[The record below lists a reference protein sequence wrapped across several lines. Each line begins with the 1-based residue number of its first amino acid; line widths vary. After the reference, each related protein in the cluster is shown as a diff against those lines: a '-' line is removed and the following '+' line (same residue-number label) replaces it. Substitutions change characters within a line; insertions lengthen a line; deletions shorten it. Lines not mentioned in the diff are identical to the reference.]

1 MPIELTN
8 STDGP
13 LRMIV
18 VALDGPSGS
27 GKSSTS
33 KAIALRAGWSYLD
46 TGALYRAV
54 THIALSI
61 KSENPK
67 EILAQLALNP
77 ISFTP
82 DPRDPR
88 VFTGE
93 VDISTVIR
101 SNEVTDHVSVIS
113 ALPEIRAELLK
124 LQRSIISKADLGI
137 VVEGRDIGTVVCP
150 EAALKIYLTADIA
163 ARAGRR
169 DAELADL
176 SQGVEQVG
184 ASLAQRDE
192 IDSTRATSPL
202 APAFDAVH
210 IDSTSLTLQETI
222 DRIWEIL
229 SQRSLLG
236 LPIVAILG
244 RPNVGKSTL
253 INRFIGRREAIV
265 EDTPGVTRD
274 RVQYECEWAGRRF
287 IVMDT
292 GGWESKPDGI
302 SVQVS
307 ASAELAMQEADVLCF
322 VVDAQ
327 VGALDEDDILVQEL
341 RKAKKPTI
349 LIANKVDGDNDESDA
364 HALWNIGLGEPR
376 FVSALHGR
384 GSGDLL
390 DAIVKELPEVGAAQ
404 VQDGYRRIALIGR
417 PNVGKSSL
425 FNALAGESRSIVDDI
440 AGTTRDPI
448 DELIEF
454 GGSIWRFVDTAGLKK
469 RANQASGTDYYAT
482 LRTQTALERCECA
495 VVVLDA
501 SVPIS
506 EQDLRIITM
515 VEEAGKA
522 MVIVMNKWD
531 LVDEDRRVQL
541 DREIERHLDQ
551 VEWAQRVNV
560 AAKTGWHRDR
570 LAPALRTAIDSW
582 ERRVP
587 TSKLNSFLGALIGAT
602 PPPVRGGK
610 QPKVYYATQAGI
622 APPKFVVFSS
632 GWIEA
637 SYRRF
642 IERRLREE
650 FKFPGTPVQVAIRVK
665 ERDKE

>member
-1 MPIELTN
+1 M
-8 STDGP
+8 G
-13 LRMIV
+13 IV
-18 VALDGPSGS
+18 VAIDGPSGA
-27 GKSSTS
+27 GKSSTA
-33 KAIALRAGWSYLD
+33 KAIATRAGWNYLD

-54 THIALSI
+54 TW
-61 KSENPK
+61 
-67 EILAQLALNP
+67 LALEHKCEEPFSILQVIKDHP
-77 ISFTP
+77 IKFNA
-82 DPRDPR
+82 DPLDPH
-88 VFTGE
+88 VFAGDVQITH
-93 VDISTVIR
+93 SIR
-101 SNEVTDHVSVIS
+101 GTSVTENVSRIS
-113 ALPEIRAELLK
+113 AMPEIRRELLN
-124 LQRSIISKADLGI
+124 LQHRIIDAAERGI
-137 VVEGRDIGTVVCP
+137 VVEGRDIGTVVAP
-150 EAALKIYLTADIA
+150 EAGLKIYLTADLD
-163 ARAGRR
+163 ARATRR
-169 DAELADL
+169 ESETEDKSVDVK
-176 SQGVEQVG
+176 Q
-184 ASLAQRDE
+184 SLDSRDS
-192 IDSTRATSPL
+192 IDSTRAVSPL
-202 APAFDAVH
+202 VMAADAVEV
-210 IDSTSLTLQETI
+210 DSTYLDLDETI
-222 DRIWEIL
+222 ERIWEL
-229 SQRSLLG
+229 LKKRNLLG

-253 INRFIGRREAIV
+253 INRFLGRREAIV

-274 RVQYECEWAGRRF
+274 RVQYECEWGGRRF
-287 IVMDT
+287 IIMDT
-292 GGWESKPDGI
+292 GGWEAKPDGI
-302 SVQVS
+302 AVQVS
-307 ASAELAMQEADVLCF
+307 AGSELAMQEADVLCF

-327 VGALDEDDILVQEL
+327 VGALDEDDTLVQHL

-349 LIANKVDGDNDESDA
+349 LIGNKVDGEREEAEA
-364 HALWNIGLGEPR
+364 HGLWSLGLGEPR

-390 DAIVKELPEVGAAQ
+390 DHIVNVLPEVGRAQ
-404 VQDGYRRIALIGR
+404 NQDGYRKVALIGR

-425 FNALAGESRSIVDDI
+425 FNAIAGESLSIVDDA
-440 AGTTRDPI
+440 AGTTRDPV
-448 DELIEF
+448 DSLLSF
-454 GGSIWRFVDTAGLKK
+454 GGSTWRFIDTAGLKK
-469 RANQASGTDYYAT
+469 RANQDSGTDYYAS
-482 LRTQTALERCECA
+482 LRTATALERCEVA

-501 SVPIS
+501 SEPIT
-506 EQDLRIITM
+506 EQDLRVITM

-531 LVDEDRRVQL
+531 LVDEDRRNQL
-541 DREIERHLDQ
+541 DREIDRHLDQ
-551 VEWAQRVNV
+551 VEWAQRVNI

-570 LAPALRTAIDSW
+570 LAPALRTALDSW

-587 TSKLNSFLGALIGAT
+587 TAKLNSFLGALIGAT

>member
-1 MPIELTN
+1 
-8 STDGP
+8 
-13 LRMIV
+13 MIV

-33 KAIALRAGWSYLD
+33 KNIAIRAGWSYLD
-46 TGALYRAV
+46 TGALYRAM
-54 THIALSI
+54 TFIALSI
-61 KSENPK
+61 KSDNPDDIISAVI
-67 EILAQLALNP
+67 ETP
-77 ISFTP
+77 ITFNS
-82 DPRDPR
+82 DPRDPQ
-88 VFTGE
+88 VFVGSRNVSE
-93 VDISTVIR
+93 EIR
-101 SNEVTDHVSVIS
+101 SQEVTEKVSIIS
-113 ALPEIRAELLK
+113 ALPQIRAELLT
-124 LQRSIISKADLGI
+124 LQRSIIAKADRGI

-150 EAALKIYLTADIA
+150 DAALKIYLTAEIS
-163 ARAGRR
+163 ARAARR
-169 DAELADL
+169 DAEQEGAAGGVDAVAQSL
-176 SQGVEQVG
+176 ST
-184 ASLAQRDE
+184 RDE
-192 IDSTRATSPL
+192 IDTNRTNSPL
-202 APAFDAVH
+202 SMATDAVH
-210 IDSTSLTLQETI
+210 IDSTELTLDETVE
-222 DRIWEIL
+222 RIWELL

-274 RVQYECEWAGRRF
+274 RVQYECEWGGRRF
-287 IVMDT
+287 IIMDT

-307 ASAELAMQEADVLCF
+307 ASAELAMGEADVLCF

-327 VGALDEDDILVQEL
+327 VGALDEDDVLVQEL

-349 LIANKVDGDNDESDA
+349 LVANKVDGDNDESDA
-364 HALWNIGLGEPR
+364 HALWNIGLGEPH

-384 GSGDLL
+384 ASGDLL
-390 DAIVKELPEVGAAQ
+390 DSITKLLPEVGAAQ

-425 FNALAGESRSIVDDI
+425 LNALAGENRSIVDHV
-440 AGTTRDPI
+440 AGTTRDPV

-495 VVVLDA
+495 VVILDA

-506 EQDLRIITM
+506 EQDLRVITM

-531 LVDEDRRVQL
+531 LVDDDRRTQL
-541 DREIERHLDQ
+541 DKEIERHLDQ
-551 VEWAQRVNV
+551 VEWAQIVNV

-665 ERDKE
+665 ERDKEA

>member
-1 MPIELTN
+1 
-8 STDGP
+8 
-13 LRMIV
+13 MIV
-18 VALDGPSGS
+18 VAIDGPSGA

-33 KAIALRAGWSYLD
+33 KLVATRAGWNYLD

-54 THIALSI
+54 AWLALREKIS
-61 KSENPK
+61 SAED
-67 EILAQLALNP
+67 ILAALANNTVHF
-77 ISFTP
+77 ISDSKSP
-82 DPRDPR
+82 K
-88 VFTGE
+88 VFVG
-93 VDISTVIR
+93 DIDVTTDIR
-101 SNEVTDHVSVIS
+101 NESVTSAVSAIS
-113 ALPEIRAELLK
+113 ALPEIRASLLT
-124 LQRSIISKADLGI
+124 LQRKLINDAERGI
-137 VVEGRDIGTVVCP
+137 VVEGRDIGTVVAP
-150 EAALKIYLTADIA
+150 DAPLKIYLQADIA
-163 ARAGRR
+163 ARAARR
-169 DAELADL
+169 SSEISAPVASVSTSL
-176 SQGVEQVG
+176 SE
-184 ASLAQRDE
+184 RDE
-192 IDSTRATSPL
+192 IDSTRAVSPL
-202 APAFDAVH
+202 AKASDAVL
-210 IDSTSLTLQETI
+210 IDSTELDLEETVE
-222 DRIWEIL
+222 RVWEL
-229 SQRSLLG
+229 LKERSLLG

-274 RVQYECEWAGRRF
+274 RVQYECEWGGRRF
-287 IVMDT
+287 IIMDT

-307 ASAELAMQEADVLCF
+307 ASAELAMQEADVLAF
-322 VVDAQ
+322 VVDAH

-341 RKAKKPTI
+341 RKAKKPMV
-349 LIANKVDGDNDESDA
+349 LIANKVDSDVDEADA
-364 HALWNIGLGEPR
+364 HALWNLGLGEPR

-390 DAIVKELPEVGAAQ
+390 DHIVREMPEVGGAQ
-404 VQDGYRRIALIGR
+404 TQDGYRKIALIGR

-425 FNALAGESRSIVDDI
+425 LNALAGENRSIVDEV
-440 AGTTRDPI
+440 AGTTRDPV

-454 GGSIWRFVDTAGLKK
+454 GGAVWRFIDTAGLRK

-482 LRTQTALERCECA
+482 LRTAAALERCECA

-501 SVPIS
+501 SLPIS
-506 EQDLRIITM
+506 EQDLRVITM

-531 LVDEDRRVQL
+531 LVDEDRRDQL
-541 DREIERHLDQ
+541 DKEIDRHLDQ

-587 TSKLNSFLGALIGAT
+587 TAKLNSFLGALIGAT

-610 QPKVYYATQAGI
+610 QPKIYYATQAGI
-622 APPKFVVFSS
+622 APPKFVIFSS
-632 GWIEA
+632 GWIEP

-650 FKFPGTPVQVAIRVK
+650 FVFPGTPVQVAIRVK
-665 ERDKE
+665 ERD

>member
-1 MPIELTN
+1 M
-8 STDGP
+8 G
-13 LRMIV
+13 IV
-18 VALDGPSGS
+18 VAIDGPSGA
-27 GKSSTS
+27 GKSSAA
-33 KAIALRAGWSYLD
+33 KAIAHRAGWNYLD

-54 THIALSI
+54 TW
-61 KSENPK
+61 
-67 EILAQLALNP
+67 LALENKCEEPFSILQLLKDHP
-77 ISFTP
+77 IRFES
-82 DPRDPR
+82 DPTSPQ
-88 VFTGE
+88 VFAG
-93 VDISTVIR
+93 TVKITQSIR
-101 SNEVTDHVSVIS
+101 GHSVTDNVSRIS
-113 ALPEIRAELLK
+113 AMPEIRKQLLMM
-124 LQRSIISKADLGI
+124 QHSIIDSSERGI
-137 VVEGRDIGTVVCP
+137 VVEGRDIGTVVAP
-150 EAALKIYLTADIA
+150 DAGLKIFLTADINARA
-163 ARAGRR
+163 ARREDELGDKSVDVKASLGSR
-169 DAELADL
+169 DAIDSTRIHSPLVKAHDA
-176 SQGVEQVG
+176 V
-184 ASLAQRDE
+184 E
-192 IDSTRATSPL
+192 IDSTNL
-202 APAFDAVH
+202 N
-210 IDSTSLTLQETI
+210 LEETI
-222 DRIWEIL
+222 ERIWEL
-229 SQRSLLG
+229 LKQRNLLG

-253 INRFIGRREAIV
+253 INRFLGRREAIV

-274 RVQYECEWAGRRF
+274 RVKYECEWGGRRF
-287 IVMDT
+287 IIMDT
-292 GGWESKPDGI
+292 GGWEAKPDGI

-307 ASAELAMQEADVLCF
+307 AGSELAMADADVLAF

-327 VGALDEDDILVQEL
+327 VGALDEDYILVQHL

-349 LIANKVDGDNDESDA
+349 LIGNKVDGEREEAEA
-364 HALWNIGLGEPR
+364 HGLWSLGLGEPR

-390 DAIVKELPEVGAAQ
+390 DHIVAVLPEVGRAQ
-404 VQDGYRRIALIGR
+404 NQDGYRKVALIGR

-425 FNALAGESRSIVDDI
+425 FNAIAGESLSIVDDA
-440 AGTTRDPI
+440 AGTTRDPV
-448 DELIEF
+448 DSLLDF
-454 GGSIWRFVDTAGLKK
+454 GGSVWRFIDTAGLKK
-469 RANQASGTDYYAT
+469 RANQDSGTDYYAS
-482 LRTQTALERCECA
+482 LRTSTALERCEVA

-501 SVPIS
+501 SEPIT
-506 EQDLRIITM
+506 EQDLRVITM

-531 LVDEDRRVQL
+531 LVDEDRRIAL
-541 DREIERHLDQ
+541 DREIDRHLDQ
-551 VEWAQRVNV
+551 VEWAQRVNI

-570 LAPALRTAIDSW
+570 LAPALRTALDSW

-587 TSKLNSFLGALIGAT
+587 TAKLNSFLGALIGAT

-665 ERDKE
+665 ERDNQ

>member
-1 MPIELTN
+1 
-8 STDGP
+8 
-13 LRMIV
+13 MIV
-18 VALDGPSGS
+18 VAIDGPSGA

-33 KAIALRAGWSYLD
+33 KLVAQRAGWNYLD

-54 THIALSI
+54 AWLALREKIST
-61 KSENPK
+61 SD
-67 EILAQLALNP
+67 EILAALANNTIHFIADPKNP
-77 ISFTP
+77 K
-82 DPRDPR
+82 
-88 VFTGE
+88 VFVGD
-93 VDISTVIR
+93 VDVTTDIR
-101 SNEVTDHVSVIS
+101 SEKVTESVSVIS
-113 ALPEIRAELLK
+113 ALPEVRASLLN
-124 LQRSIISKADLGI
+124 LQRRLINEAERGI
-137 VVEGRDIGTVVCP
+137 VVEGRDIGTVVAP
-150 EAALKIYLTADIA
+150 DAPLKIYLQADIA
-163 ARAGRR
+163 ARAARR
-169 DAELADL
+169 SSEIAAPVSSVSE
-176 SQGVEQVG
+176 
-184 ASLAQRDE
+184 SLTQRDE
-192 IDSTRATSPL
+192 IDSTRAVSPL
-202 APAFDAVH
+202 AKATDAVL
-210 IDSTSLTLQETI
+210 IDSTELDLEETVE
-222 DRIWEIL
+222 RVWEL
-229 SQRSLLG
+229 LKERSLLG

-274 RVQYECEWAGRRF
+274 RVQYECEWGGRRF
-287 IVMDT
+287 IIMDT

-307 ASAELAMQEADVLCF
+307 ASAELAMQEADVLAF
-322 VVDAQ
+322 VVDAH

-341 RKAKKPTI
+341 RKVKKPMV
-349 LIANKVDGDNDESDA
+349 LIANKVDSDVDEADA
-364 HALWNIGLGEPR
+364 HALWNLGLGEPR

-390 DAIVKELPEVGAAQ
+390 DHIVREMPEVGGAQ
-404 VQDGYRRIALIGR
+404 TQDGYRKIALIGR

-425 FNALAGESRSIVDDI
+425 LNALAGENRSIVDDV
-440 AGTTRDPI
+440 AGTTRDPV

-454 GGSIWRFVDTAGLKK
+454 GGSIWRFIDTAGLRK

-482 LRTQTALERCECA
+482 LRTQSALERCECA

-501 SVPIS
+501 SIPIS
-506 EQDLRIITM
+506 EQDLRVITM

-531 LVDEDRRVQL
+531 LVDEDRRDQL
-541 DREIERHLDQ
+541 DKEIDRHLDQ

-587 TSKLNSFLGALIGAT
+587 TAKLNSFLGALIGAT

-610 QPKVYYATQAGI
+610 QPKIYYATQAGI
-622 APPKFVVFSS
+622 APPKFVIFSS
-632 GWIEA
+632 GWIEP

-650 FKFPGTPVQVAIRVK
+650 FGFPGTPVMVAIRVK
-665 ERDKE
+665 ERD

>member
-1 MPIELTN
+1 
-8 STDGP
+8 
-13 LRMIV
+13 MIV

-33 KAIALRAGWSYLD
+33 KEIAIRAGWNYLD

-54 THIALSI
+54 TFIALSI
-61 KSENPK
+61 NSEK
-67 EILAQLALNP
+67 ADDILTKLELQP
-77 ISFTP
+77 ITFNS

-88 VFTGE
+88 IFVGDL
-93 VDISTVIR
+93 DITQEIR
-101 SNEVTDHVSVIS
+101 SHEVTEKVSVIS
-113 ALPEIRAELLK
+113 ALPEVRAELLL
-124 LQRSIISKADLGI
+124 LQRKIISKADRGI

-150 EAALKIYLTADIA
+150 DAALKVFLTADIA
-163 ARAGRR
+163 ARAQRR
-169 DAELADL
+169 DAELAAESKGID
-176 SQGVEQVG
+176 SVG
-184 ASLAQRDE
+184 ASLSARDE
-192 IDSTRATSPL
+192 IDSTRKVSPL

-210 IDSTSLTLQETI
+210 IDSTELNLTETV
-222 DRIWEIL
+222 DRIWELL
-229 SQRSLLG
+229 SERSLLG

-274 RVQYECEWAGRRF
+274 RVQYECEWGGRRF
-287 IVMDT
+287 IIMDT

-307 ASAELAMQEADVLCF
+307 AGAELAMQEADVLCF

-341 RKAKKPTI
+341 RKAKKPT
-349 LIANKVDGDNDESDA
+349 LLVANKVDGDNDESDA
-364 HALWNIGLGEPR
+364 HALWNIGLGEPH

-390 DAIVKELPEVGAAQ
+390 DAVVRLIPEVGAAQ

-425 FNALAGESRSIVDDI
+425 LNALAGENRSIVDDV
-440 AGTTRDPI
+440 AGTTRDPV

-531 LVDEDRRVQL
+531 LVDEDRRDQL
-541 DREIERHLDQ
+541 DKEIDRHLDQ

>member
-1 MPIELTN
+1 
-8 STDGP
+8 
-13 LRMIV
+13 MIV
-18 VALDGPSGS
+18 IAIDGPSGA

-33 KAIALRAGWSYLD
+33 REIARRAGWNYLD

-54 THIALSI
+54 TWLSLSLDSTEPHVI
-61 KSENPK
+61 IQGLKTS
-67 EILAQLALNP
+67 P
-77 ISFTP
+77 IRFVS
-82 DPRDPR
+82 DPTKPQIFCGD
-88 VFTGE
+88 TDLTE
-93 VDISTVIR
+93 EIR
-101 SNEVTDHVSVIS
+101 SEKVTAAVSAIS
-113 ALPEIRAELLK
+113 AIPQIRAELLT
-124 LQRSIISKADLGI
+124 LQRKIIDKADRGI
-137 VVEGRDIGTVVCP
+137 VVEGRDIGTVVAP
-150 EAALKIYLTADIA
+150 HAAMKVFLTADLQ
-163 ARAGRR
+163 ARALRR
-169 DAELADL
+169 DTELGAQHGTEAIGQSL
-176 SQGVEQVG
+176 SE
-184 ASLAQRDE
+184 RDHV
-192 IDSTRATSPL
+192 DSTRAVSPL
-202 APAFDAVH
+202 STASDAV
-210 IDSTSLTLQETI
+210 IVDSTMLNLEETI
-222 DRIWEIL
+222 ERIWEL
-229 SQRSLLG
+229 LKERNLLG

-253 INRFIGRREAIV
+253 INRFLGRREAIV

-274 RVQYECEWAGRRF
+274 RVSYECEWNGRRF
-287 IVMDT
+287 IIMDT

-307 ASAELAMQEADVLCF
+307 AGAERAMEEADVLAF
-322 VVDAQ
+322 VVDAH

-349 LIANKVDGDNDESDA
+349 LVANKVDGDSDESDA
-364 HALWNIGLGEPR
+364 HALWNLGLGQPC

-390 DAIVKELPEVGAAQ
+390 DLIVRELPEVGGAHA
-404 VQDGYRRIALIGR
+404 QDGYRRIALIGR

-425 FNALAGESRSIVDDI
+425 LNALAGESLSIVDDV
-440 AGTTRDPI
+440 AGTTRDPVDSLI
-448 DELIEF
+448 DF

-482 LRTQTALERCECA
+482 LRTQAALERCECA

-501 SVPIS
+501 SQPIS
-506 EQDLRIITM
+506 EQDLRVITM

-522 MVIVMNKWD
+522 LVLVMNKWD
-531 LVDEDRRVQL
+531 LVDEDRRDQL
-541 DREIERHLDQ
+541 DREIDRHLDQ

-570 LAPALRTAIDSW
+570 LAPAIRTALDSW

-610 QPKVYYATQAGI
+610 QPKIYYATQAGI

-650 FKFPGTPVQVAIRVK
+650 FGFPGTPVQVAIRVK
-665 ERDKE
+665 ERDKEQG

>member
-1 MPIELTN
+1 LQHYII
-8 STDGP
+8 D
-13 LRMIV
+13 
-18 VALDGPSGS
+18 
-27 GKSSTS
+27 
-33 KAIALRAGWSYLD
+33 
-46 TGALYRAV
+46 
-54 THIALSI
+54 
-61 KSENPK
+61 
-67 EILAQLALNP
+67 
-77 ISFTP
+77 
-82 DPRDPR
+82 
-88 VFTGE
+88 
-93 VDISTVIR
+93 
-101 SNEVTDHVSVIS
+101 S
-113 ALPEIRAELLK
+113 AER
-124 LQRSIISKADLGI
+124 GI
-137 VVEGRDIGTVVCP
+137 VVEGRDIGTVVAP
-150 EAALKIYLTADIA
+150 EAGLKIYLTADLD
-163 ARAGRR
+163 ARAVRR
-169 DAELADL
+169 ENETEDKSVD
-176 SQGVEQVG
+176 VK
-184 ASLAQRDE
+184 ASLDNRDV
-192 IDSTRATSPL
+192 IDSTRTVSPL
-202 APAFDAVH
+202 TMAADAVEV
-210 IDSTSLTLQETI
+210 DSTYLDLDETI
-222 DRIWEIL
+222 ERIWEL
-229 SQRSLLG
+229 LKKRNLLG

-274 RVQYECEWAGRRF
+274 RVQYECEWGGRRF
-287 IVMDT
+287 IIMDT

-307 ASAELAMQEADVLCF
+307 AGSELAMQEADVLAF

-327 VGALDEDDILVQEL
+327 VGALDEDDTLVQHL

-349 LIANKVDGDNDESDA
+349 LIGNKVDGEREEAEA
-364 HALWNIGLGEPR
+364 HGLWSLGLGEPR

-390 DAIVKELPEVGAAQ
+390 DHIVAVLPEVGRAQ
-404 VQDGYRRIALIGR
+404 NQDGYRKVALIGR

-425 FNALAGESRSIVDDI
+425 FNAIAGESLSIVDDA
-440 AGTTRDPI
+440 AGTTRDPV
-448 DELIEF
+448 DSLLSF
-454 GGSIWRFVDTAGLKK
+454 GGSTWRFIDTAGLKK
-469 RANQASGTDYYAT
+469 RANQDSGTDYYAS
-482 LRTQTALERCECA
+482 LRTATALERCEVA

-501 SVPIS
+501 SEPIT
-506 EQDLRIITM
+506 EQDLRVITM
-515 VEEAGKA
+515 VEDAGKA

-531 LVDEDRRVQL
+531 LVDEDRRNQL
-541 DREIERHLDQ
+541 DREIDRHLDQ
-551 VEWAQRVNV
+551 VEWAQRVNI

-570 LAPALRTAIDSW
+570 LAPALRTALDSW

-587 TSKLNSFLGALIGAT
+587 TAKLNSFLGALIGAT

>member
-1 MPIELTN
+1 
-8 STDGP
+8 
-13 LRMIV
+13 MIV

-33 KAIALRAGWSYLD
+33 KAIAIRAGWNYLD
-46 TGALYRAV
+46 TGALYRAI
-54 THIALSI
+54 TFLALSI

-67 EILAQLALNP
+67 DIIAAVIDSP
-77 ISFTP
+77 ITFVS
-82 DPRDPR
+82 DPRDPK
-88 VFTGE
+88 VFLDGK
-93 VDISTVIR
+93 DISKEIR
-101 SNEVTDHVSVIS
+101 SHEVTEKVSVIS
-113 ALPEIRAELLK
+113 ALPEVRAELLT
-124 LQRSIISKADLGI
+124 LQRSIIKKADRGI

-150 EAALKIYLTADIA
+150 DAALKIYLTADIS
-163 ARAGRR
+163 ARANRR
-169 DAELADL
+169 DAELADQ
-176 SQGVEQVG
+176 SHG
-184 ASLAQRDE
+184 AEAVAQSLAARDE
-192 IDSTRATSPL
+192 IDSTRTVSPL
-202 APAFDAVH
+202 AMAQDAVH
-210 IDSTSLTLQETI
+210 IDSTELNLEETA
-222 DRIWEIL
+222 DRIWELL

-274 RVQYECEWAGRRF
+274 RVQYECEWGGRRF
-287 IVMDT
+287 MIMDT

-307 ASAELAMQEADVLCF
+307 AGAELAMEEADVLCF

-327 VGALDEDDILVQEL
+327 VGALDEDDVLVQEL

-349 LIANKVDGDNDESDA
+349 LVANKVDGDNDESDA
-364 HALWNIGLGEPR
+364 HALWNIGLGQPH

-390 DAIVKELPEVGAAQ
+390 DAIVKVMPEVGAAQ

-425 FNALAGESRSIVDDI
+425 FNALAGESRSIVDEV

-531 LVDEDRRVQL
+531 LVDEDRRTQL
-541 DREIERHLDQ
+541 DKEVERHLDQ
-551 VEWAQRVNV
+551 VEWAQIVNV

-570 LAPALRTAIDSW
+570 LAPALRTSIDSW

-610 QPKVYYATQAGI
+610 QPRVYYATQAGI

-665 ERDKE
+665 ERDKEQ

>member
-1 MPIELTN
+1 
-8 STDGP
+8 
-13 LRMIV
+13 MIV
-18 VALDGPSGS
+18 VAIDGPSGA

-33 KAIALRAGWSYLD
+33 KLVAQRAGWNYLD

-54 THIALSI
+54 AWLALREKIS
-61 KSENPK
+61 SAED
-67 EILAQLALNP
+67 ILAALDDNT
-77 ISFTP
+77 IHFIA
-82 DPRDPR
+82 DPKDPK
-88 VFTGE
+88 VFVGD
-93 VDISTVIR
+93 VDVSTDIR
-101 SNEVTDHVSVIS
+101 SEKVTESVSAIS
-113 ALPEIRAELLK
+113 ALPEIRAALLS
-124 LQRSIISKADLGI
+124 LQRRLINSAERGI
-137 VVEGRDIGTVVCP
+137 VVEGRDIGTVVAP
-150 EAALKIYLTADIA
+150 DAPLKIYLQADIA
-163 ARAGRR
+163 ARAARR
-169 DAELADL
+169 SSEIAAP
-176 SQGVEQVG
+176 V
-184 ASLAQRDE
+184 ASVSESLNQRDE
-192 IDSTRATSPL
+192 IDSNRAVSPL
-202 APAFDAVH
+202 AKASDAVL
-210 IDSTSLTLQETI
+210 IDSTELDLEETVE
-222 DRIWEIL
+222 RVWEL
-229 SQRSLLG
+229 LKERSLLG

-274 RVQYECEWAGRRF
+274 RVQYECEWGGRRF
-287 IVMDT
+287 IIMDT

-307 ASAELAMQEADVLCF
+307 ASAELAMQEADVLAF
-322 VVDAQ
+322 VVDAH

-341 RKAKKPTI
+341 RKVKKPTV
-349 LIANKVDGDNDESDA
+349 LIANKVDSDVDEADA
-364 HALWNIGLGEPR
+364 HALWNLGLGEPR

-390 DAIVKELPEVGAAQ
+390 DYIVREMPEVGGAQ
-404 VQDGYRRIALIGR
+404 TQDGYRKIALIGR

-425 FNALAGESRSIVDDI
+425 LNALAGENRSIVDDV
-440 AGTTRDPI
+440 AGTTRDPV

-454 GGSIWRFVDTAGLKK
+454 GGSIWRFIDTAGLRK

-482 LRTQTALERCECA
+482 LRTQSALERCECA

-501 SVPIS
+501 SLPIS
-506 EQDLRIITM
+506 EQDLRVITM

-531 LVDEDRRVQL
+531 LVDEDRRDQL
-541 DREIERHLDQ
+541 DKEIDRHLDQ

-587 TSKLNSFLGALIGAT
+587 TAKLNSFLGALIGAT

-610 QPKVYYATQAGI
+610 QPKIYYATQAGI
-622 APPKFVVFSS
+622 APPKFVIFSS
-632 GWIEA
+632 GWIEP

-650 FKFPGTPVQVAIRVK
+650 FGFPGTPVMVAIRVK
-665 ERDKE
+665 ERD

>member
-1 MPIELTN
+1 
-8 STDGP
+8 
-13 LRMIV
+13 MIV

-33 KAIALRAGWSYLD
+33 KAIAIRAGWNYLD
-46 TGALYRAV
+46 TGALYRAI
-54 THIALSI
+54 TFLALSI

-67 EILAQLALNP
+67 DIIAAVIDSP
-77 ISFTP
+77 ITFVS
-82 DPRDPR
+82 DPRDPK
-88 VFTGE
+88 VFLDGK
-93 VDISTVIR
+93 DISKEIR
-101 SNEVTDHVSVIS
+101 SHEVTEKVSVIS
-113 ALPEIRAELLK
+113 ALPEVRAELLT
-124 LQRSIISKADLGI
+124 LQRSIIKKADRGI

-150 EAALKIYLTADIA
+150 DAALKIYLTADIS
-163 ARAGRR
+163 ARANRR
-169 DAELADL
+169 DAELADQ
-176 SQGVEQVG
+176 SHG
-184 ASLAQRDE
+184 AEAVAQSLAARDE
-192 IDSTRATSPL
+192 IDSTRTVSPL
-202 APAFDAVH
+202 AMAQDAVH
-210 IDSTSLTLQETI
+210 IDSTELNLEETA
-222 DRIWEIL
+222 DRIWELL

-274 RVQYECEWAGRRF
+274 RVQYECEWGGRRF
-287 IVMDT
+287 MIMDT

-307 ASAELAMQEADVLCF
+307 AGAELAMEEADVLCF

-327 VGALDEDDILVQEL
+327 VGALDEDDVLVQEL

-349 LIANKVDGDNDESDA
+349 LVANKVDGDNDESDA
-364 HALWNIGLGEPR
+364 HALWNIGLGEPH

-384 GSGDLL
+384 GSGNLL
-390 DAIVKELPEVGAAQ
+390 DAIVKEMPEVGAAQ

-425 FNALAGESRSIVDDI
+425 FNALAGESRSIVDDV

-531 LVDEDRRVQL
+531 LVDEDRRSQL
-541 DREIERHLDQ
+541 DKEVERHLDQ
-551 VEWAQRVNV
+551 VEWAQIVNV

-570 LAPALRTAIDSW
+570 LAPALRTSIDSW

-610 QPKVYYATQAGI
+610 QPRVYYATQAGI

-665 ERDKE
+665 ERDKEQ

>member
-1 MPIELTN
+1 
-8 STDGP
+8 
-13 LRMIV
+13 MIV
-18 VALDGPSGS
+18 VAIDGPSGA

-33 KAIALRAGWSYLD
+33 KLVAKRAGWSYLD

-54 THIALSI
+54 TWLSL
-61 KSENPK
+61 SESLAST
-67 EILAQLALNP
+67 EDILAALKRFP
-77 ISFTP
+77 LRFVASPVAPQIFVGDT
-82 DPRDPR
+82 
-88 VFTGE
+88 E
-93 VDISTVIR
+93 VTNEIR
-101 SNEVTDHVSVIS
+101 SEAVTHAVSAIS
-113 ALPEIRAELLK
+113 AIPEIRNELLTI
-124 LQRSIISKADLGI
+124 QRKVIDSVERGI
-137 VVEGRDIGTVVCP
+137 VVEGRDIGTVVAP
-150 EAALKIYLTADIA
+150 DAALKIYLQ
-163 ARAGRR
+163 
-169 DAELADL
+169 ADL
-176 SQGVEQVG
+176 SARAVRRSAEDNVSPDNVS
-184 ASLAQRDE
+184 ASLSARDE
-192 IDSTRATSPL
+192 IDSSRTVSPL
-202 APAFDAVH
+202 AKAMDAVL
-210 IDSTSLTLQETI
+210 IDSTDLTLDETVE
-222 DRIWEIL
+222 RVWEL
-229 SQRSLLG
+229 LKERSLLG

-274 RVQYECEWAGRRF
+274 RIQYECEWGGRRF
-287 IVMDT
+287 IIMDT

-307 ASAELAMQEADVLCF
+307 ASAELAMQEADVLAF
-322 VVDAQ
+322 VVDAH

-341 RKAKKPTI
+341 RKVKKPMV
-349 LIANKVDGDNDESDA
+349 LVANKVDSDVDEADA
-364 HALWNIGLGEPR
+364 HALWNLGLGEPR

-390 DAIVKELPEVGAAQ
+390 DYIVSEMPEVGGAQ
-404 VQDGYRRIALIGR
+404 TQDGYRKIALIGR

-425 FNALAGESRSIVDDI
+425 LNALAGENRSIVDEV
-440 AGTTRDPI
+440 AGTTRDPV

-454 GGSIWRFVDTAGLKK
+454 GGSVWRFIDTAGLRK

-482 LRTQTALERCECA
+482 LRTQAALERCECA

-501 SVPIS
+501 SLPIS
-506 EQDLRIITM
+506 EQDLRVITM

-531 LVDEDRRVQL
+531 LVDEDRRDQL
-541 DREIERHLDQ
+541 DREIDRHLDQ

-587 TSKLNSFLGALIGAT
+587 TAKLNSFLGALIGAT

-610 QPKVYYATQAGI
+610 QPKIYYATQAGI

-650 FKFPGTPVQVAIRVK
+650 FGFPGTPVQVAIRVK
-665 ERDKE
+665 ERD

>member
-1 MPIELTN
+1 
-8 STDGP
+8 
-13 LRMIV
+13 MIV
-18 VALDGPSGS
+18 VAIDGPSGS

-33 KAIALRAGWSYLD
+33 KLLAKRAGWNYLD
-46 TGALYRAV
+46 TGALYRGA
-54 THIALSI
+54 TW
-61 KSENPK
+61 
-67 EILAQLALNP
+67 LALEKKIDTESEIVGALHDSALKFNSSP
-77 ISFTP
+77 T
-82 DPRDPR
+82 DPRLLCGD
-88 VFTGE
+88 
-93 VDISTVIR
+93 VDITTQIR
-101 SNEVTDHVSVIS
+101 SELITENVSRIS
-113 ALPEIRAELLK
+113 AMPAVRSALLDIQRKIIKEAE
-124 LQRSIISKADLGI
+124 RGI
-137 VVEGRDIGTVVCP
+137 VVEGRDIGTVVVP
-150 EAALKIYLTADIA
+150 DAALKIFLTADID
-163 ARAGRR
+163 ARAQRR
-169 DAELADL
+169 SEELADTA
-176 SQGVEQVG
+176 VDVNVVG
-184 ASLAQRDE
+184 ESLARRDE
-192 IDSTRATSPL
+192 IDSTRTTSPITK
-202 APAFDAVH
+202 AQDAVH
-210 IDSTSLTLQETI
+210 VDSTEFSLGETV
-222 DRIWEIL
+222 DNIWEL
-229 SQRSLLG
+229 LRERSLLG

-274 RVQYECEWAGRRF
+274 RVQYECEWGGRRF

-307 ASAELAMQEADVLCF
+307 AGAELAMEQSDVLCF

-327 VGALDEDDILVQEL
+327 IGALDEDDVLVQEL
-341 RKAKKPTI
+341 RKAKKPI
-349 LIANKVDGDNDESDA
+349 LLIANKVDSEREESDA
-364 HALWNIGLGEPR
+364 HSLWNLGLGEPF

-390 DAIVKELPEVGAAQ
+390 DKVVSHLPEVGRAQ
-404 VQDGYRRIALIGR
+404 VQDGYRRVALIGR

-425 FNALAGESRSIVDDI
+425 LNALAGEERSIVSEV
-440 AGTTRDPI
+440 AGTTRDPV
-448 DELIEF
+448 DELISF
-454 GGSIWRFVDTAGLKK
+454 GGSTWRFIDTAGLRK
-469 RANQASGTDYYAT
+469 RANQASGTDYYAS
-482 LRTQTALERCECA
+482 LRTQAALERCEVA

-501 SVPIS
+501 SEPIS

-515 VEEAGKA
+515 AEEAGKA

-531 LVDEDRRVQL
+531 LVDEDRRDQL
-541 DREIERHLDQ
+541 DREIDRHLDQ

-582 ERRVP
+582 EKRVP

-610 QPKVYYATQAGI
+610 QPKIFYATQAGI

-650 FKFPGTPVQVAIRVK
+650 FSFPGTPVQVAVRVK
-665 ERDKE
+665 ERDKS